1 MIRFL
6 RQLGTRTTLRTGP
19 VADRHY
25 RERTVNEMG
34 VSLWLAPTCSS
45 RPRSLFGELKFAYRC
60 DVRLKGLLDNFIR
73 IEGGRRSLHCRLG
86 VALPSKIRGGGVLS
100 VGTRFKRVVR
110 EAALAYSK
118 LNRRRKADVILAFL
132 GKENVK
138 DVLLVG
144 ATGHE
149 HDDERLMSHEGIVER
164 RIADRYEIKMGINI
178 VPSQITEHPFMIAD
192 ARDMPFEDDYVDF
205 ALANAIIEHVG
216 GEHEQ
221 RQMVDEMTRVARCWV
236 ITTPNKWFPVESH
249 THALFLH
256 WLPSWRR
263 KHQREFT
270 RLLSLREFRALLPA
284 GVEVSG
290 WPWSP
295 TFLARYVG

>member
-1 MIRFL
+1 
-6 RQLGTRTTLRTGP
+6 
-19 VADRHY
+19 
-25 RERTVNEMG
+25 
-34 VSLWLAPTCSS
+34 
-45 RPRSLFGELKFAYRC
+45 
-60 DVRLKGLLDNFIR
+60 
-73 IEGGRRSLHCRLG
+73 
-86 VALPSKIRGGGVLS
+86 LS
-100 VGTRFKRVVR
+100 VGARFTRVIREVVV
-110 EAALAYSK
+110 AYSK
-118 LNRRRKADVILAFL
+118 RNRRRKADAILAFL
-132 GKENVK
+132 RKENVK

-149 HDDERLMSHEGIVER
+149 IDGDRLMSHGGIVER
-164 RIADRYEIKMGINI
+164 RIADSYEIKMGINV

-216 GEHEQ
+216 KEHDQ

-249 THALFLH
+249 THTLFLH

-263 KHQREFT
+263 KREHKFT

-284 GVEVSG
+284 GAEVSG
-290 WPWSP
+290 SPWSP
-295 TFLARYVG
+295 TFLARYLR

>member
-1 MIRFL
+1 
-6 RQLGTRTTLRTGP
+6 
-19 VADRHY
+19 
-25 RERTVNEMG
+25 
-34 VSLWLAPTCSS
+34 
-45 RPRSLFGELKFAYRC
+45 
-60 DVRLKGLLDNFIR
+60 
-73 IEGGRRSLHCRLG
+73 
-86 VALPSKIRGGGVLS
+86 VALQSKIRGGGVLS

-118 LNRRRKADVILAFL
+118 LNRRRKADAILAFL
-132 GKENVK
+132 GKENAK

-236 ITTPNKWFPVESH
+236 ITTPNKWCPVESH

-295 TFLARYVG
+295 TFLARYVR